1 MTTNYDSGYIY
12 VEFDENNEM
21 KYYEIVNGVRIEYN
35 MIDIDNELEIDDNY
49 VPLLDFEREYEIFNQ
64 FPFIIRRIRGERV
77 LEEIMK
83 NNCPHVKLNGKLY
96 KKHELIAKQ
105 FIPNPNNYKFV
116 KHINH
121 NKFDYHIDN
130 LCWTNDSRCVR
141 YTPSGIIY

>member
-1 MTTNYDSGYIY
+1 MTTNYDFGYIY
-12 VEFDENNEM
+12 VDDDMN
-21 KYYEIVNGVRIEYN
+21 YYEYVNGVRIEYN
-35 MIDIDNELEIDDNY
+35 MIDIDNESEPDTTY
-49 VPLLDFEREYEIFNQ
+49 VPLLNFENMYFIQTE
-64 FPFIIRRIRGERV
+64 FPFIIVRGRGEHV

-83 NNCPHVKLNGKLY
+83 NNCSHVKLNGKLY

-105 FIPNPNNYKFV
+105 FIPNPKIYKFV

>member
-1 MTTNYDSGYIY
+1 MTTNYIHEYADEIK
-12 VEFDENNEM
+12 FDEFL
-21 KYYEIVNGVRIEYN
+21 KYIIESKP
-35 MIDIDNELEIDDNY
+35 DTTY
-49 VPLLDFEREYEIFNQ
+49 VPLLNFEYKYFIQTE
-64 FPFIIRRIRGERV
+64 FPFIITLGRGERV

>member
-1 MTTNYDSGYIY
+1 MTTNYIHEYADEII
-12 VEFDENNEM
+12 FDEFL
-21 KYYEIVNGVRIEYN
+21 KYIIESKP
-35 MIDIDNELEIDDNY
+35 DTTY
-49 VPLLDFEREYEIFNQ
+49 VPLLNFEYKYFIQTE
-64 FPFIIRRIRGERV
+64 FPFIITLGRGERV

>member
-1 MTTNYDSGYIY
+1 MTTFYMYRYNNDYDIKFEEFLKY
-12 VEFDENNEM
+12 VMESEPVD
-21 KYYEIVNGVRIEYN
+21 KG
-35 MIDIDNELEIDDNY
+35 Y

-64 FPFIIRRIRGERV
+64 FPFIIRRIHGERV

-141 YTPSGIIY
+141 YTQSRIID

>member
-1 MTTNYDSGYIY
+1 MTTNYIHEYADEII
-12 VEFDENNEM
+12 FDEFL
-21 KYYEIVNGVRIEYN
+21 KYIIESKP
-35 MIDIDNELEIDDNY
+35 DTTY
-49 VPLLDFEREYEIFNQ
+49 VPLLNFEYKYAIQTE
-64 FPFIIRRIRGERV
+64 FPFIITLGRGERV

>member
-1 MTTNYDSGYIY
+1 MTTNYIHEY
-12 VEFDENNEM
+12 VDEIKFDEFL
-21 KYYEIVNGVRIEYN
+21 KYVIESKP
-35 MIDIDNELEIDDNY
+35 DTTY
-49 VPLLDFEREYEIFNQ
+49 VPLLNFEFMYFIQTE
-64 FPFIIRRIRGERV
+64 FPFIITLGRGERV

-83 NNCPHVKLNGKLY
+83 NNCPQVKLNGKLY
-96 KKHELIAKQ
+96 YKHELIAKQ
-105 FIPNPNNYKFV
+105 FIPNPNNYKLV

>member
-1 MTTNYDSGYIY
+1 MTTNYIHEYADEII
-12 VEFDENNEM
+12 FDEFL
-21 KYYEIVNGVRIEYN
+21 KYIIESKP
-35 MIDIDNELEIDDNY
+35 DTTY
-49 VPLLDFEREYEIFNQ
+49 VPLLNFEYKYAIQTE
-64 FPFIIRRIRGERV
+64 FPFIITLGRGERV

-141 YTPSGIIY
+141 YTQSGIIY

>member
-1 MTTNYDSGYIY
+1 MTTNYIHEYADEIK
-12 VEFDENNEM
+12 FDELM
-21 KYYEIVNGVRIEYN
+21 KNIIESKP
-35 MIDIDNELEIDDNY
+35 DTTY
-49 VPLLDFEREYEIFNQ
+49 VPLLNFEYKYFIQTE
-64 FPFIIRRIRGERV
+64 FPFIITLGRGERV

>member
-1 MTTNYDSGYIY
+1 MTTNYIHEY
-12 VEFDENNEM
+12 VDEIKFDEFL
-21 KYYEIVNGVRIEYN
+21 KYVIESKP
-35 MIDIDNELEIDDNY
+35 DTTY
-49 VPLLDFEREYEIFNQ
+49 VPLLNFEYKYAIQTE
-64 FPFIIRRIRGERV
+64 FPFIITLGRGERV

>member
-1 MTTNYDSGYIY
+1 MTTNYIHEY
-12 VEFDENNEM
+12 VDEIKFDEFL
-21 KYYEIVNGVRIEYN
+21 KYIIESKP
-35 MIDIDNELEIDDNY
+35 DTTY
-49 VPLLDFEREYEIFNQ
+49 VPLLNFEYKYSIQTE
-64 FPFIIRRIRGERV
+64 FPFIITLGRGERV

-83 NNCPHVKLNGKLY
+83 NNCPQVKLNGKLY